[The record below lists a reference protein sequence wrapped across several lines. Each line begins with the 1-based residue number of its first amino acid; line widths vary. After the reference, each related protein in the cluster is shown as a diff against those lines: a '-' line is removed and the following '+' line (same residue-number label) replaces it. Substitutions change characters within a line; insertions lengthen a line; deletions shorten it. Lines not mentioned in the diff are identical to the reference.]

1 LVNNLTYTCFNTYAF
16 PLGYSLPEF
25 GTLTPSRIIA
35 RPPAGTTGTAPAV
48 RRRDEFATRTGAVAY
63 PFAVP
68 ARLSPRLAAIVN
80 ALSLQPHSR
89 VLEIGCGPGAAARA
103 VAARLITG
111 HILAI
116 DRSATA
122 IAQAG
127 AAAVDEITSGR
138 MSVRHVAA
146 EEFVL
151 EPDEEPY
158 DIVFAVR
165 VGALD
170 GRHPQVGQRA
180 LRRIA
185 AATKPDA
192 RLFIDGGD
200 PLRELVIPRS

>member
-1 LVNNLTYTCFNTYAF
+1 
-16 PLGYSLPEF
+16 
-25 GTLTPSRIIA
+25 
-35 RPPAGTTGTAPAV
+35 
-48 RRRDEFATRTGAVAY
+48 
-63 PFAVP
+63 
-68 ARLSPRLAAIVN
+68 
-80 ALSLQPHSR
+80 
-89 VLEIGCGPGAAARA
+89 
-103 VAARLITG
+103 
-111 HILAI
+111 
-116 DRSATA
+116 
-122 IAQAG
+122 
-127 AAAVDEITSGR
+127 VDEITSGR

-151 EPDEEPY
+151 QPGEEPY